1 MLRDIDGWSGGACRV
16 WWQAHRCSGG
26 AKRVGMSFDIYRS
39 KFTTS
44 LCHAYFVRW
53 NSYTFFDEVA
63 SPDRVMK
70 YRDSTYRPPLPHLL
84 FFAADTGA
92 AAKDTETSLHPGC
105 HTCVYDTVFDL
116 ITIDHS
122 MYRICVT
129 AHIHFQVLQSIDI
142 KDGKYHDILENIMI
156 FWYFDWYLIFLI
168 FWYFWFFAKAIK
180 SETFWYVKFFDILI
194 FLTFWV
200 KTTTSETVYQTCVFR
215 HISQFKQLK
224 RKYGFKKTMLSCFFD
239 AQTYHVLVIHHSSTL

>member
-1 MLRDIDGWSGGACRV
+1 MIAASFLSCRVFARLNKSASSFAIQPGQASPAMDFAGWCWEISMGGAAPACRV

-26 AKRVGMSFDIYRS
+26 AKRVGMSFDLYRS

-70 YRDSTYRPPLPHLL
+70 YRDSTYRPPLPHLI

-105 HTCVYDTVFDL
+105 HTYVSDTVL
-116 ITIDHS
+116 
-122 MYRICVT
+122 
-129 AHIHFQVLQSIDI
+129 
-142 KDGKYHDILENIMI
+142 
-156 FWYFDWYLIFLI
+156 
-168 FWYFWFFAKAIK
+168 
-180 SETFWYVKFFDILI
+180 
-194 FLTFWV
+194 FLTW
-200 KTTTSETVYQTCVFR
+200 
-215 HISQFKQLK
+215 
-224 RKYGFKKTMLSCFFD
+224 
-239 AQTYHVLVIHHSSTL
+239 